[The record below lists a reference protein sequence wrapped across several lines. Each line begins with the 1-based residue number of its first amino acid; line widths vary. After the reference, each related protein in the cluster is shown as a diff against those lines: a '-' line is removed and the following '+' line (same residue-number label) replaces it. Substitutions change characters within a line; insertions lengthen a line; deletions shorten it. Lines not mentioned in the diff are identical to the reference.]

1 MSKGLTDTMKEQ
13 LLDNMLG
20 DAAQTP
26 LAQSP
31 IYIGLSTTDPGS
43 DGTGFT
49 EPSGGAYARQSYAN
63 DATNWPAASSGQK
76 ANGTLIDTYAVAT
89 AAWGTITHWGVFLAA
104 SGGSPV
110 AWGELDTPRAVAS
123 GDQFQHGVGKLVL
136 TFANQ

>member
-1 MSKGLTDTMKEQ
+1 MSKGLTDTIKEQ

-20 DAAQTP
+20 DAANTP
-26 LAQSP
+26 LAQTP

-49 EPSGGAYARQSYAN
+49 EPTGGAYARQSSTN
-63 DATNWPAASSGQK
+63 DATNWPDSSSGQK
-76 ANGTLIDTYAVAT
+76 SNGAVIQYPVAT
-89 AAWGTITHWGVFLAA
+89 AAWGTITHWGIFLAV
-104 SGGSPV
+104 SGGTPV

-123 GDQFQHGVGKLVL
+123 GDQFQHGIGKLVL